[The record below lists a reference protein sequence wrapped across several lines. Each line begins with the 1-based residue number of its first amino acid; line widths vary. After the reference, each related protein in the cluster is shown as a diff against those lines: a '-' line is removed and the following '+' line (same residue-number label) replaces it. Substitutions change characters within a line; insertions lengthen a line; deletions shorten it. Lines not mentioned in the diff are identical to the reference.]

1 MTHRDFA
8 PKCRAI
14 LFPAA
19 LALVAGWLCGCA
31 SATGQ
36 GPWLVSK
43 PGMQFSETRA
53 FNAPSRIGLQL
64 EPGRVVSG
72 GAQASVCTSCR

>member
-1 MTHRDFA
+1 MTHRDSA
-8 PKCRAI
+8 PKRRE
-14 LFPAA
+14 LFFSAV
-19 LALVAGWLCGCA
+19 LAVLAGGLGGCA

-36 GPWLVSK
+36 GPWLVSR
-43 PGMQFSETRA
+43 PAMQFSEARA

>member
-1 MTHRDFA
+1 MIHRDADSNCSRGLFLGVL
-8 PKCRAI
+8 AI
-14 LFPAA
+14 
-19 LALVAGWLCGCA
+19 VAGWLCGCA
-31 SATGQ
+31 TPTGR

-43 PGMQFSETRA
+43 PNMQFSETRA

-64 EPGRVVSG
+64 EPGRVVTG